1 MCLSTPIFWRER
13 DSCFINV
20 LWSMNKK
27 KHLRMDSAD
36 CNNQNISFQD
46 VMNMQ
51 FILLCNA
58 RGIARRV
65 DGVSASVILPE
76 EEQKELMAEERGRG
90 RSG

>member
-1 MCLSTPIFWRER
+1 
-13 DSCFINV
+13 
-20 LWSMNKK
+20 MNKK

-58 RGIARRV
+58 RGIARRF
-65 DGVSASVILPE
+65 DGVSASAMLPE
-76 EEQKELMAEERGRG
+76 KEQKCQDLWRRNVEEVDLG
-90 RSG
+90 SKCLDT